1 MRTIALLLMALA
13 VLFALGVPFLFASR
27 VRAESSNEG
36 FDRVRAALEASG
48 IDPDAALIPPKKKV
62 AKAPIN
68 DPEFQAKV
76 AIESLKGEASVEK
89 LSRDFLVETGQIK
102 EWRSQL
108 IEGAPS
114 LFREG

>member
-1 MRTIALLLMALA
+1 VHFWARRMKPRLEEKENNRPRRGSFMDKVMRKH
-13 VLFALGVPFLFASR
+13 
-27 VRAESSNEG
+27 
-36 FDRVRAALEASG
+36 G
-48 IDPDAALIPPKKKV
+48 IDPDAALIPAKKKT
-62 AKAPIN
+62 AKAPVT

-102 EWRSQL
+102 QWRTQL
-108 IEGAPS
+108 IEGAPR